1 MAKRLV
7 KVRVYYKLPCLGAKS
22 VTMKMTEKV
31 IAWNRANKMSSP
43 YKRIVRI
50 K

>member
-1 MAKRLV
+1 MWRLV
-7 KVRVYYKLPCLGAKS
+7 KVRVYYKHPFSKKS
-22 VTMKMTEKV
+22 GTMQMTEAAL
-31 IAWNRANKMSSP
+31 AWERSNPKFSP